1 MGYAGPKAI
10 SKVNMILKDKKCT
23 IPGLPG
29 LKSPLKE
36 KHGALLKKGC
46 KKRKPGALLFTV
58 EALNKLPNDIGGKF
72 GAIVRKE
79 KKEKGLLQKKGCKK
93 KYKK

>member
-46 KKRKPGALLFTV
+46 KKRKPGALQFNKELRE
-58 EALNKLPNDIGGKF
+58 EAKDPNTTMSEKFQSLVLNAPVK
-72 GAIVRKE
+72 
-79 KKEKGLLQKKGCKK
+79 KKGCKK